1 MYKDGFIVN
10 EIDAG
15 EELVR
20 FANDVTVRMGH
31 PHGTLTEAI
40 LRLQSESTVR
50 RHFEKEARLK
60 PLASKCS
67 PCFLSTAWPTTAR
80 TRRTV
85 RRSRASSHSGL
96 KRSSRD
102 TRRSRSM
109 QGYIRSAPIKRSQRL

>member
-50 RHFEKEARLK
+50 R
-60 PLASKCS
+60 
-67 PCFLSTAWPTTAR
+67 
-80 TRRTV
+80 
-85 RRSRASSHSGL
+85 G
-96 KRSSRD
+96 
-102 TRRSRSM
+102 
-109 QGYIRSAPIKRSQRL
+109 